1 MTYRNV
7 QTGETMDQDQYLVHQ
22 IERYMSELTT
32 QEQVEWQ
39 TLYGKAAV
47 KVWSAQ
53 NPDPAW
59 VKEKTEEIP
68 VSNVV
73 LTTKEALSSPPPR
86 RPVQETPP
94 KKENSPPKR
103 HREPENEKPV
113 RMPATRKSE
122 LFNVPPKREAIVSS
136 IPPPRQT
143 SSFLPPPK
151 RNAKMEDFTAG
162 SATSTTRPPQRSAL
176 TPSVPPKRT
185 FSEKPPTQN
194 TEKTDRPV
202 YTRDELWR
210 MAREDPYYDETPT
223 EDDGVYNRFA
233 KMEFKTIFV
242 VAALFVVCFVLM
254 FTVVYVIMN

>member
-1 MTYRNV
+1 MADSLRESCGQGMVRAKSRSCVGERKDRRNSRI
-7 QTGETMDQDQYLVHQ
+7 QCCPYNKGSPFL
-22 IERYMSELTT
+22 
-32 QEQVEWQ
+32 
-39 TLYGKAAV
+39 
-47 KVWSAQ
+47 
-53 NPDPAW
+53 P
-59 VKEKTEEIP
+59 
-68 VSNVV
+68 
-73 LTTKEALSSPPPR
+73 SSP
-86 RPVQETPP
+86 ETGSRDPP

-113 RMPATRKSE
+113 RMPAKRKSE

-185 FSEKPPTQN
+185 FSEKPPTQK

-242 VAALFVVCFVLM
+242 VAALFVVCFVLL